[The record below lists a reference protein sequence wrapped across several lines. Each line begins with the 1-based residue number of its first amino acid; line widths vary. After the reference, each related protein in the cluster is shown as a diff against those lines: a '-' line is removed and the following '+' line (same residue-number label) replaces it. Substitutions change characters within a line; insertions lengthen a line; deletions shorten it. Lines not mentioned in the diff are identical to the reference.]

1 LRQAFGPAQAAAGAA
16 GQTAPMQLE
25 RLGTLGGE
33 LHAHFNALRL
43 FDDFEIEDFAGA
55 ADDAL
60 AEAEAEREIFK
71 FAGGGQHHGMRNS
84 VVHQSHRHFLGEDFG
99 TGKSARRRA
108 PAGRVAAMGL
118 LFPACCVVHQGLLLH
133 AAFLAA
139 FLLRYSLYL
148 TKAIFLYHIRLA

>member
-1 LRQAFGPAQAAAGAA
+1 LRQAFGAAQAAAGAA

-118 LFPACCVVHQGLLLH
+118 LIPC
-133 AAFLAA
+133 
-139 FLLRYSLYL
+139 LLRRAS
-148 TKAIFLYHIRLA
+148 RLAPPCGIPRRFFITIQFISCKSNLFVSY